1 MISKF
6 KNKKTCKKVVH
17 DQKGGSSNPTKQKKP
32 NVKKSLKTLK
42 KMLQTAAK
50 LQITSEY
57 VTRKMQQKNYQN
69 SQIPQQP
76 KKSFSNLK
84 KTEFQHVAHLVPNK
98 NYWFTASAYFN
109 GEKLNKQYQKYTKNH
124 SELDSILT
132 KYVKPNKQIN
142 TSEKISLY
150 EKIYTSFGHKDLSEK
165 NKTKT
170 IEKIKKILHP
180 SS

>member
-1 MISKF
+1 M
-6 KNKKTCKKVVH
+6 VH

-42 KMLQTAAK
+42 KMLKTAAQ

-57 VTRKMQQKNYQN
+57 VTRQMQPKNYQN

-98 NYWFTASAYFN
+98 NYWFTASAYLN
-109 GEKLNKQYQKYTKNH
+109 ADKLDKQYQKYTKNH
-124 SELDSILT
+124 SDLESILT
-132 KYVKPNKQIN
+132 SYVEPNKQIN
-142 TSEKISLY
+142 NTAGKNSLY
-150 EKIYTSFGHKDLSEK
+150 EKIYTSLGHKDLSEK

-170 IEKIKKILHP
+170 IEKIKKILQP